1 MDNLREEIRK
11 LKHTLYYKLLK
22 IPIDNLTDEEIRL
35 AYFISHDKE
44 IQETLERYKNENK

>member
-1 MDNLREEIRK
+1 MDILKEEIRK

-22 IPIDNLTDEEIRL
+22 IPIDKLTDEEIRL

-44 IQETLERYKNENK
+44 IQETLEKARNKK